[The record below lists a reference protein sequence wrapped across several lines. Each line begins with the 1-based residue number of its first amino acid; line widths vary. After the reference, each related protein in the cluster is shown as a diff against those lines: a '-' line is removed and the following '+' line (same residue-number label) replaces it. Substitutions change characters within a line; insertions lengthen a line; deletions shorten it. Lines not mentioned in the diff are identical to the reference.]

1 MPLCCRLPP
10 AATSKKSAPVGL
22 APTGVMTYAS
32 ALLIWLLLPV
42 IVRAWE
48 SGCSFG
54 PPLLR
59 LPASDLIPPGFIVPA
74 ANFTN
79 ASSVAAICSPSPTCS
94 SLRMLGQYCTS
105 PQGLFEPEVCPAGMF
120 CPTLAQKLA
129 CPAASF
135 CPLGSAAPIPCSSFS
150 ICPKGSQ
157 KELFFGPFALALGID
172 IAIILLLHAARAFS
186 SRYARSRD
194 NGSNV
199 APFHQQ
205 LTSSEL
211 TQRLVSH
218 IRTACGFS
226 GACQGTAPRPAVDLA
241 FEGVCLSLGGK
252 RILQDV
258 RGRAASGKLTA
269 IMGGSGSGKST
280 LLHCLRGHLAPDSG
294 SITINGS
301 AATLG
306 DIQQMV
312 GFCAQD
318 DDVFLLPTLTVEET
332 LQFASLT
339 RMPRSCSASDRLAY
353 VDTLISKLGLNRV
366 RHSLVGCYGGSR
378 QAAPRHLPRFF
389 LCSRWL
395 QHQWR

>member
-1 MPLCCRLPP
+1 MLPP
-10 AATSKKSAPVGL
+10 ANSKNPAPVVL
-22 APTGVMTYAS
+22 APTGVMPYAS

-42 IVRAWE
+42 MVRAWE
-48 SGCSFG
+48 SGCTFG

-59 LPASDLIPPGFIVPA
+59 LPSSDLIPPGFIVPA

-105 PQGLFEPEVCPAGMF
+105 PQGSFEPEVCPAGMF

-157 KELFFGPFALALGID
+157 KELLFGPFALALAID
-172 IAIILLLHAARAFS
+172 VAIILSLHAAHAFS
-186 SRYARSRD
+186 IRYARSRD

-205 LTSSEL
+205 LTSSQL

-226 GACQGTAPRPAVDLA
+226 AACPAVDLA

-252 RILQDV
+252 CILQGV
-258 RGRAASGKLTA
+258 RGKAASGKLTA

-301 AATLG
+301 AATLS
-306 DIQQMV
+306 DIQHMV

-339 RMPRSCSASDRLAY
+339 RMPRSCSASVRLAY

-378 QAAPRHLPRFF
+378 QAAHRHLLRFF
-389 LCSRWL
+389 VSRWL